1 MLSFHIL
8 IRHDGRVNNRF
19 LIVAALSLG
28 ALIVVLVASLGN
40 EAWWFL
46 AIILIALAVLG
57 AWDLT
62 QRRHAILRNYPIL
75 GHFRYLLESIRPE
88 IQQYFIERNFDG
100 KPFDRDT
107 RSLVYARSKG
117 LDNHK
122 AFGTERDTGEIGYE
136 FLLHSSAP
144 VNPPAEPPTVRIGG
158 PDCSQPYDLSLMN
171 ISSMSFGSLSANAVL
186 AMNKGAGMG
195 GFVHETGEGGL
206 TKYHRGNGADLFW
219 EIGSGYFGCRNE
231 DGTFNAEK
239 FREKANYPEVKGIT
253 IKMSQGAK
261 PGLGGMLP
269 ASKITPE
276 IAEARDIPQDKDC
289 LSPASHS
296 AFTTPREMVYFIGR
310 LRELSGGKPIGIK
323 FCVGSRVDVLAMCK
337 AMWEER
343 IAPDFI
349 IVDGSE
355 GGTGAAP
362 LEYSDHIG
370 TPLTEGLM
378 LVHNALVGSGLR
390 HMVKLG
396 AAGKIATGS
405 DIVKRLI
412 QGADFTMSARAMMMA
427 TGCIQAQK
435 CHTNEC
441 PVGVATQDERLMR
454 GLDVEDKSHRVYNYH
469 RLTVREAVQ
478 IMASMGVTDPS
489 QLNTR
494 MLRRRV
500 DHLSTRSYASIYRW
514 IRQNELLNEPPG
526 GWDIDWNEADA
537 DHFGEH
543 APIEYLSD
551 HDPEWRSELLTTPTQ
566 RAQATAAER
575 RQSAAKA
582 DEANP
587 STSPMPRVTQLRE
600 GQSLYEYYGNGV
612 TGARAAEQ
620 ARGSH
625 AVRATAV
632 AQETAAPETPVQGTP
647 VGDAAAERPHDDEHT
662 ERFRPDAEDGF
673 VGDSRRTHR
682 LDDEHTEPYDG
693 GVRADG
699 PSQDEEGNRRIDEG
713 DEDSDHGPTE
723 IVEDGNRPEGRA

>member
-1 MLSFHIL
+1 M
-8 IRHDGRVNNRF
+8 NNRF
-19 LIVAALSLG
+19 LVIAALSLG

-40 EAWWFL
+40 EAWWLL
-46 AIILIALAVLG
+46 AIVLIALAVLG
-57 AWDLT
+57 IWDLT

-158 PDCSQPYDLSLMN
+158 PDCTQPYDLSLMN

-231 DGTFNAEK
+231 DGTFNPET

-296 AFTTPREMVYFIGR
+296 AFSTPREMVHFIGK

-378 LVHNALVGSGLR
+378 LVHNALVGTGLR
-390 HMVKLG
+390 HMVKIG

-441 PVGVATQDERLMR
+441 PVGVATQDPRLMR
-454 GLDVEDKSHRVYNYH
+454 GLDVEDKSRRVYNYH

-526 GWDIDWNEADA
+526 GWDIDWKEADA

-543 APIEYLSD
+543 APIGYLND
-551 HDPEWRSELLTTPTQ
+551 HDPEWRSELLTTPSQ
-566 RAQATAAER
+566 RAQANAAER
-575 RQSAAKA
+575 RQSAAA
-582 DEANP
+582 AGEDANP

-612 TGARAAEQ
+612 TGARAAAQ

-625 AVRATAV
+625 AAGATA
-632 AQETAAPETPVQGTP
+632 TAEEAPASESPARESAG
-647 VGDAAAERPHDDEHT
+647 EHRFDDE
-662 ERFRPDAEDGF
+662 R
-673 VGDSRRTHR
+673 
-682 LDDEHTEPYDG
+682 TEPYTG
-693 GVRADG
+693 GDEDG
-699 PSQDEEGNRRIDEG
+699 PSQDEQGRRRIEEG
-713 DEDSDHGPTE
+713 DEDSSRGTTE

>member
-1 MLSFHIL
+1 MWGTI
-8 IRHDGRVNNRF
+8 GRVNNRL

-28 ALIVVLVASLGN
+28 AAVLVLVAVIGN
-40 EAWWFL
+40 GAWWVLAAIMIALLIL
-46 AIILIALAVLG
+46 AIHDV
-57 AWDLT
+57 T
-62 QRRHAILRNYPIL
+62 QKRHAILRNYPVI
-75 GHFRYLLESIRPE
+75 GRMRYLLESIRPE

-107 RSLVYARSKG
+107 RSLVYARAKG
-117 LDNHK
+117 LDAHK
-122 AFGTERDTGEIGYE
+122 AFGTERDTSEIGYE

-144 VNPPAEPPTVRIGG
+144 VNAPEEPPTVRIGG
-158 PDCSQPYDLSLMN
+158 PDCTQPADISLMN
-171 ISSMSFGSLSANAVL
+171 ISSMSFGSLSANAVV

-195 GFVHETGEGGL
+195 GFIHETGEGGL

-231 DGTFNAEK
+231 DGTFSAER
-239 FREKANYPEVKGIT
+239 FAAKAVLPEVKGIT
-253 IKMSQGAK
+253 VKLSQGAK

-269 ASKITPE
+269 KEKISKE
-276 IAEARDIPQDKDC
+276 IAEAREIPMDRDC

-296 AFTTPREMVYFIGR
+296 AFRTPREMVRFIGR

-362 LEYSDHIG
+362 LEYSDRVG

-378 LVHNALVGSGLR
+378 LVHNALVGTGLR
-390 HMVKLG
+390 HMIKLG
-396 AAGKIATGS
+396 AAGKVATGS

-441 PVGVATQDERLMR
+441 PVGVATQDPRLAR
-454 GLDVEDKSHRVYNYH
+454 AVDVEDKSNRVFNYH

-478 IMASMGVTDPS
+478 IMASMGVSHPS

-494 MLRRRV
+494 MMRRRV
-500 DHLSTRSYASIYRW
+500 DHLSTRSYASIYHWLRTD
-514 IRQNELLNEPPG
+514 ELLNDPPA
-526 GWDIDWNEADA
+526 GWDLDWEEADA

-543 APIEYLSD
+543 ARIDYLTD
-551 HDPEWRSELLTTPTQ
+551 RNPEWRSELAAPGRDGEQGQAPSALS
-566 RAQATAAER
+566 RAGSSLATKDRIAVEPR
-575 RQSAAKA
+575 
-582 DEANP
+582 DANGVSL
-587 STSPMPRVTQLRE
+587 STSPMPSVASLKE
-600 GQSLYEYYGNGV
+600 GETLYGRTVGRLAQAVGLGKDDDASASPVPGPSGDSAAAAKTDADWSDQSPRRGHADDASELPPEA
-612 TGARAAEQ
+612 GAR
-620 ARGSH
+620 
-625 AVRATAV
+625 
-632 AQETAAPETPVQGTP
+632 PERQDGEEVSD
-647 VGDAAAERPHDDEHT
+647 GDATGR
-662 ERFRPDAEDGF
+662 
-673 VGDSRRTHR
+673 
-682 LDDEHTEPYDG
+682 
-693 GVRADG
+693 
-699 PSQDEEGNRRIDEG
+699 
-713 DEDSDHGPTE
+713 
-723 IVEDGNRPEGRA
+723 VEDEPRGEGRVV